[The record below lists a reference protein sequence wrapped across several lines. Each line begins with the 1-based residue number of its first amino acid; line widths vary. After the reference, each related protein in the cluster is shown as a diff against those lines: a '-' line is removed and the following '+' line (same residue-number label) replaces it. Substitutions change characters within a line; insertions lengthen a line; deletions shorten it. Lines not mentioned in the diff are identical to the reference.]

1 MVSVTFENVSK
12 SFGRTAA
19 VRGVDLTVAAGELF
33 FLLGPSGCGKT
44 TCLRMAAGF
53 ERPDAGRLLFD
64 NRDVSRVPPHRRNA
78 GMVFQS
84 YALFPHINV
93 ARNVAYGLRM
103 RRVGAAE
110 RERRV
115 AAALRHTRI
124 EDLAGRMP
132 SQLSGGQQ
140 QRVALARAL
149 VIEPDVLL
157 LDEPLSNLD
166 AALRLQMRDEIRRIH
181 SELGITTIY
190 VTHDQEEALSLAG
203 RVAVLRDGRIEQIG
217 APRDIYFTP
226 RNAFVAAFVGKTNL
240 LRGRVTK
247 SQPDFIL
254 IETAAGPVRAAAGC
268 LKANSAEAAASLRP
282 ESVRVLDAA
291 PERGDHAR
299 PARVADATFLGGV
312 FSVRLVTETGGVEL
326 LAHVPSGSGAALAP
340 GSRVFACFHAKD
352 VAALE
357 E

>member
-1 MVSVTFENVSK
+1 MVSVTYENVSK
-12 SFGRTAA
+12 SFGRTEA

-103 RRVGAAE
+103 RGVGAAE
-110 RERRV
+110 RERRTTE
-115 AAALRHTRI
+115 ALRHTRI

-166 AALRLQMRDEIRRIH
+166 AALRMQMRDEIRRIH

-240 LRGRVTK
+240 LRGRVTE
-247 SQPDFIL
+247 SHSDFIV
-254 IETAAGPVRAAAGC
+254 IETAAGPVRAANR
-268 LKANSAEAAASLRP
+268 LP
-282 ESVRVLDAA
+282 ESKQRGSRGEPSARVRARARRRARERRSRMARARGRHHIPRRRVQRAA
-291 PERGDHAR
+291 GHGNRRRRTALARTIRFRRHPHAR
-299 PARVADATFLGGV
+299 RPR
-312 FSVRLVTETGGVEL
+312 VRLLPRKGRGR
-326 LAHVPSGSGAALAP
+326 A
-340 GSRVFACFHAKD
+340 
-352 VAALE
+352 
-357 E
+357 

>member
-1 MVSVTFENVSK
+1 MVSVTFENMSK
-12 SFGRTAA
+12 SFGRTEA

-64 NRDVSRVPPHRRNA
+64 NRDVSRVPPHKRNA

-103 RRVGAAE
+103 RGVAAAE

-115 AAALRHTRI
+115 AEALRHTRI

-166 AALRLQMRDEIRRIH
+166 AALRMQMRDEIRRIH

-240 LRGRVTK
+240 LRGRVTEK
-247 SQPDFIL
+247 QHDFIL
-254 IETAAGPVRAAAGC
+254 IETAAGPVRAAVGC
-268 LKANSAEAAASLRP
+268 SKANNAEVAASLRP
-282 ESVRVLDAA
+282 ESIQVLN
-291 PERGDHAR
+291 EENKHFDHAW
-299 PARVADATFLGGV
+299 PARVAGATFLGGV

-340 GSRVFACFHAKD
+340 GSRVFACFDAKD